1 MHACTRA
8 CKLCWIHAVLPGL
21 QEEVEFSPWKLQPA
35 ALDALLDA
43 VCGWRR
49 LTALVLGSVCSMDAK
64 LDWQKLACSLSKCHA
79 LQLLSVSGG
88 DFPSP
93 LSSLLLP
100 LAVYHHGLQHLDLK
114 GAVFTSKQPGDVL
127 HLAELRS
134 LTFLSI
140 STALLPTDEF
150 PVALS
155 QLHSLQHLQLSHTNL
170 GSIPEAVRCI
180 SVLTNLTALDLSD
193 SRIGVEA
200 VPLLASSLR
209 SLRKLQAVD
218 MSKNFFPG
226 CCSQLAAA
234 LATISSLQSVKFKN
248 LELSEGESCECIRAL
263 EHLPCLTLL
272 DLNGSVPSR
281 ELVDVEGLMWVHAEP
296 SGTALGW

>member
-1 MHACTRA
+1 MRA
-8 CKLCWIHAVLPGL
+8 FKLCWIHAVLPGL
-21 QEEVEFSPWKLQPA
+21 QEKVDFSDWMLTPI
-35 ALDALLDA
+35 LLDA
-43 VCGWRR
+43 VLDAVSGWPR
-49 LTALVLGSVCSMDAK
+49 LTAVVLGGTFHKHAQ
-64 LDWQKLACSLSKCHA
+64 LDWQKLAFSLSKCNA

-88 DFPSP
+88 NIFSL
-93 LSSLLLP
+93 LSSLLCP
-100 LAVYHHGLQHLDLK
+100 LAEYHHGLKHLDLK
-114 GAVFTSKQPGDVL
+114 GAVFTSKEPGDVR

-140 STALLPTDEF
+140 CTALLPKDEF
-150 PVALS
+150 PFALS
-155 QLHSLQHLQLSHTNL
+155 QLHSLQHLQLNRTNL

-180 SVLTNLTALDLSD
+180 SALTKLTALDLSD
-193 SRIGVEA
+193 SKIGVEA

-209 SLRKLQAVD
+209 SLRMLQAVD

-263 EHLPCLTLL
+263 QHLPGLTLL

-296 SGTALGW
+296 SGTAVGW